1 MKERRTGQR
10 RDRLL
15 ARVDQIGILGAGFGC
30 GSHAKQT
37 ILGVQNDL
45 AILRQMVRDERRQT
59 DPEIHVRAVRNVAS
73 DARGHL
79 LASEA
84 IHAPASTLCMFRR
97 RMPILRL
104 GGRTRS
110 PTGTRCGRF
119 APTQRRR
126 TAAPPVTA
134 HATHALRFGLRRRAS
149 ARIVAIGSIA

>member
-1 MKERRTGQR
+1 MKERRAGQR

-73 DARGHL
+73 DACGHL

-84 IHAPASTLCMFRR
+84 IHAMLPIATMRADARR
-97 RMPILRL
+97 RRPK
-104 GGRTRS
+104 RS
-110 PTGTRCGRF
+110 
-119 APTQRRR
+119 AW
-126 TAAPPVTA
+126 
-134 HATHALRFGLRRRAS
+134 
-149 ARIVAIGSIA
+149 VA